1 MTDVNLSQYVTE
13 ELVEILSRIADE
25 SKGDTSAMFEK
36 LDIPVDLE
44 RAQSDELK
52 KHLELIA
59 SGDKQDIEKLAGE
72 LEAASQESTEAV
84 LRAAKPGGV
93 TKWKVNWWGPQ
104 LFISHSVLA
113 VSLDLVALAA
123 AVARYCG
130 PVAAAFA
137 TASGIAVAVL
147 RIMDRGNGIILTK
160 FMWVGPVIPT
170 PQ

>member
-1 MTDVNLSQYVTE
+1 MTDATLSQYVTE
-13 ELVEILSRIADE
+13 ELVEILSRITKE

-36 LDIPVDLE
+36 LDIPDDFE

-52 KHLELIA
+52 ERLGLIA
-59 SGDKQDIEKLAGE
+59 SGNKQDIQKFVRE
-72 LEAASQESTEAV
+72 LEAASQESTEVV

-93 TKWKVNWWGPQ
+93 TKWKTNWWGPQ

-113 VSLDLVALAA
+113 ICLDLVALAA
-123 AVARYCG
+123 AVARECG

-137 TASGIAVAVL
+137 AASGIAVALLKV
-147 RIMDRGNGIILTK
+147 IDRGNGIILTK
-160 FMWVGPVIPT
+160 PMWIGPVIPT